1 MKSAEQGVSLAK
13 FIVGYMYA
21 HGQGVPRSD
30 TEAEMWFSSAALTG
44 PAELFMNIGMSYEYG
59 INGICHN
66 EVEAARWYKYGVDM
80 GHEQCIICWNS
91 VMRSL
96 GGEPREPFDDR
107 VSRISSTEAQREI
120 DEREITM
127 ARADDLLD
135 RGEEKSA
142 YRLYGRAAELGSPEA
157 MFNQAMMMHQGI
169 GVDRDDIG
177 AIKLLSRA
185 ADAGSEDAQFYLART
200 YESNRFPTDDSQV
213 VKLYSDAAYNGFLA
227 AYYYLSKYVDHPE
240 IYARRTHTRR

>member
-1 MKSAEQGVSLAK
+1 
-13 FIVGYMYA
+13 
-21 HGQGVPRSD
+21 
-30 TEAEMWFSSAALTG
+30 
-44 PAELFMNIGMSYEYG
+44 
-59 INGICHN
+59 
-66 EVEAARWYKYGVDM
+66 
-80 GHEQCIICWNS
+80 
-91 VMRSL
+91 
-96 GGEPREPFDDR
+96 
-107 VSRISSTEAQREI
+107 
-120 DEREITM
+120 M

-135 RGEEKSA
+135 CGEEKSA